1 MTTAAR
7 SLLGFPLPLVVAL
20 VATSCGATSCGGGST
35 VPPPTPVPGI
45 ALSSL
50 TVTSKSF
57 ANRSTIPVEYTCD
70 GADKSPQLTWSAPPE
85 GTKSLAI
92 VVEDPDMPSGA
103 FVHWLA
109 FNLAPETTSIAEGVD
124 PATLGARVGINDLK
138 NVRYAGPCPPHHELH
153 RYVFRVFAVDTVLD
167 LNDGADRAALY
178 AAMMR
183 HVLAE
188 GFFVASFSR

>member
-1 MTTAAR
+1 MTTVR
-7 SLLGFPLPLVVAL
+7 MFLGLLTTSLAL
-20 VATSCGATSCGGGST
+20 VLTGCGAGST
-35 VPPPTPVPGI
+35 VPPPLPVPGI
-45 ALSSL
+45 ATSSL

-57 ANRSTIPVEYTCD
+57 ASRATIPVENTCD

-85 GTKSLAI
+85 GTKSLAV

-103 FVHWLA
+103 FVHWVV

-124 PATLGARVGINDLK
+124 PSSLGARVGINDFK

-153 RYVFRVFAVDTVLD
+153 RYVFRVFALDIVLG

-178 AAMMR
+178 ATITR

-188 GFFVASFSR
+188 GFSVATFSR